1 MAPREALPMSDS
13 VKKSDPFFGLV
24 SKPASPNPGRTIAY
38 LPESGQVIR
47 ALPTWQVPK
56 EVVPEGRCQ
65 GMVSYLSWQMLKE
78 VVLEGRC
85 QGMVIHLSWQVS
97 REVFQEGGC

>member
-1 MAPREALPMSDS
+1 MHRCLIFCFHFLSRCQGTSEVHVAPREALPISDS
-13 VKKSDPFFGLV
+13 TRKSDPFFGLV

-56 EVVPEGRCQ
+56 DVIPEGTGVC
-65 GMVSYLSWQMLKE
+65 VC
-78 VVLEGRC
+78 V
-85 QGMVIHLSWQVS
+85 
-97 REVFQEGGC
+97 